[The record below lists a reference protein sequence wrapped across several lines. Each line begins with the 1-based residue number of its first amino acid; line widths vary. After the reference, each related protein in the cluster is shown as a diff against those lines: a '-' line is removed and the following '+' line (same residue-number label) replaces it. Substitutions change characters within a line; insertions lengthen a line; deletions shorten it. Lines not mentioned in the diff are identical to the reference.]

1 MDELVFGTFALLA
14 LVAFFAGFFDGAHKA
29 SGVDEINERRMS

>member
-1 MDELVFGTFALLA
+1 MSDLVFGTFALLA

-29 SGVDEINERRMS
+29 EGGERE